1 MEYWN
6 DGVLQF
12 QQSITPII
20 QRSTTSTSLFEMR
33 YLVHLGN
40 RKFSIQEIDRNQGH
54 ALIDGRHVHFD
65 FRHVRGSLYSL
76 ILDGKVFS
84 AHLETDGGAQEI
96 SCGPFVLRAEV
107 EDERAALLRRLAR
120 SETQAAGMV
129 EIKAPMPGLVVRLP
143 AQKGA
148 AVKKGQSLVV
158 IEAMK
163 MENDLKS
170 PVDGVVTA
178 VHIAERSAVE
188 KNAKLLTIAA
198 SD

>member
-1 MEYWN
+1 
-6 DGVLQF
+6 
-12 QQSITPII
+12 
-20 QRSTTSTSLFEMR
+20 MR

-40 RKFSIQEIDRNQGH
+40 RKFSIHEIDRHQGH
-54 ALIDGRHVHFD
+54 ALIDGRRVHFD

-76 ILDGKVFS
+76 ILGGKVFS
-84 AHLETDGGAQEI
+84 ARLETDGGAKEI

-120 SETQAAGMV
+120 SETPAGGMV

-148 AVKKGQSLVV
+148 AVKKGQSVGV

-178 VHIAERSAVE
+178 VHVVERSAVE

-198 SD
+198 SG

>member
-1 MEYWN
+1 
-6 DGVLQF
+6 
-12 QQSITPII
+12 
-20 QRSTTSTSLFEMR
+20 MR

-40 RKFSIQEIDRNQGH
+40 RKFSIHEIDRNHGQ
-54 ALIDGRHVHFD
+54 ALIDGRRVHFD

-84 AHLETDGGAQEI
+84 AHFEADGGAKEI

-107 EDERAALLRRLAR
+107 EDERAALWRRLAR
-120 SETQAAGMV
+120 SETPAAGMV

-170 PVDGVVTA
+170 PVDGVVTS
-178 VHIAERSAVE
+178 VHIAGRSAVE
-188 KNAKLLTIAA
+188 KNARLLTLTV
-198 SD
+198 SSQ

>member
-1 MEYWN
+1 LG
-6 DGVLQF
+6 DRKI
-12 QQSITPII
+12 S
-20 QRSTTSTSLFEMR
+20 
-33 YLVHLGN
+33 VH
-40 RKFSIQEIDRNQGH
+40 EIDCSKGQ
-54 ALIDGRHVHFD
+54 ALVDGRRVHFD
-65 FRHVRGSLYSL
+65 FRRVRGSLYSL
-76 ILDGKVFS
+76 IIDGKVFS
-84 AHLETDGGAQEI
+84 AHLANDGGVEEI

-120 SETQAAGMV
+120 SETQAAGTF

-170 PVDGVVTA
+170 PADGVVTTIH
-178 VHIAERSAVE
+178 VAERSAVE
-188 KNAKLLTIAA
+188 KNTKLITLTA
-198 SD
+198 SG

>member
-1 MEYWN
+1 
-6 DGVLQF
+6 
-12 QQSITPII
+12 
-20 QRSTTSTSLFEMR
+20 MR
-33 YLVHLGN
+33 YVVHFGN
-40 RKFSIQEIDRNQGH
+40 RKFSVHAIDRNQGQ
-54 ALIDGRHVHFD
+54 ALIDGRRVHFD

-84 AHLETDGGAQEI
+84 AHLETDGAVKEI

-120 SETQAAGMV
+120 SETQAAGTL

-148 AVKKGQSLVV
+148 IVKKGQSLVV

-170 PVDGVVTA
+170 PIDGIVTA

-188 KNAKLLTIAA
+188 KNARLLTLTA
-198 SD
+198 SGQ

>member
-1 MEYWN
+1 
-6 DGVLQF
+6 
-12 QQSITPII
+12 
-20 QRSTTSTSLFEMR
+20 MR
-33 YLVHLGN
+33 YLVHLDN
-40 RKFSIQEIDRNQGH
+40 RKFSIHEIDRNQGQ
-54 ALIDGRHVHFD
+54 ALIDGRRVHFD

-84 AHLETDGGAQEI
+84 AHLETDGGAKEI

-120 SETQAAGMV
+120 SETQAAGTL

-148 AVKKGQSLVV
+148 TVKKGQSLVI

-163 MENDLKS
+163 MENDIKS

-178 VHIAERSAVE
+178 VHVAERSAVE
-188 KNAKLLTIAA
+188 KNARLLTLTA
-198 SD
+198 SGQQRREGLLA